1 METTERR
8 RSDRVSLFSAIRV
21 RGSDAAGEAF
31 SEVAKTALVTLHGA
45 AIIINRELSPN
56 QQINIRCYGMDT
68 EAEARV
74 VGRIEK
80 LPDGF
85 LYGVQFLDPTVN
97 PWNIKF
103 PASGPATNV
112 AGRLLLQCGTCQRR
126 ELVYLDELEL
136 EVFGANQCLS
146 RFCSACQ
153 ALSVWKT
160 TPQEAQ
166 AGEGGEAVA
175 TEEAGDSVAS
185 LVPRTRND
193 RKYPRVRMKLK
204 ACIRHPELG
213 EEVVDC
219 EDVSRGGISF
229 TSTRQYAKDAPIEA
243 AVPYLAG
250 QANIFTRARIANLRP
265 LQDGKGSVK
274 YGVCYTP

>member
-21 RGSDAAGEAF
+21 RGNDAAGEAF
-31 SEVAKTALVTLHGA
+31 SDVARTALVTLHGA
-45 AIIINRELSPN
+45 AIVINRELEPN
-56 QQINIRCYGMDT
+56 QQVSIRCYGMDT

-74 VGRIEK
+74 VGKIEK
-80 LPDGF
+80 LPDGL

-103 PASGPATNV
+103 PASGPATV
-112 AGRLLLQCGTCQRR
+112 AAGRLLLQCGNCQRR

-146 RFCSACQ
+146 RFCAACQ
-153 ALSVWKT
+153 THSTWKA
-160 TPQEAQ
+160 TPQEEA
-166 AGEGGEAVA
+166 AAEGGAAVA
-175 TEEAGDSVAS
+175 EEAGAS
-185 LVPRTRND
+185 LAELVPRPRND

-219 EDVSRGGISF
+219 DDVSRGGISF

-265 LQDGKGSVK
+265 LKDEKGSTK
-274 YGVCYTP
+274 YGVCYMP

>member
-8 RSDRVSLFSAIRV
+8 QSDRVSLFSAIRV
-21 RGSDAAGEAF
+21 RGTDAAGAAF
-31 SEVAKTALVTLHGA
+31 SDVARTALVTLHGA

-80 LPDGF
+80 LPDGL

-103 PASGPATNV
+103 PAGGPAVNA
-112 AGRLLLQCGTCQRR
+112 AGRLLLKCGTCQRR

-146 RFCSACQ
+146 RFCSGCQ
-153 ALSVWKT
+153 TLSVWKA
-160 TPQEAQ
+160 TPQEAE
-166 AGEGGEAVA
+166 AAEGESSA
-175 TEEAGDSVAS
+175 TEGTGDSVAT
-185 LVPRTRND
+185 LVPRSRND

-265 LQDGKGSVK
+265 MKDEKGSTK
-274 YGVCYTP
+274 YGVCYIP